1 MPTYTVEEAK
11 NLLARLPRTN
21 LGFYPTPL
29 HKLERLSA
37 ELGVNIY
44 LKRDDLSGV
53 STFGGNKMRKLEYL
67 LGDALAQGADTVFT
81 YGATQ
86 SNHAMQTVAAACK
99 CGLHPVLYLVSVVE
113 PDKETLRANLL
124 LDYIYG
130 AEVHIVQMEPGEE
143 EADAEA
149 RSFAMG
155 AEHVERLRAEGK
167 HPYDVPMG
175 GASPVG
181 SVGFAGGFVE
191 LKEQCA
197 SAGIKPDY
205 LYHASG
211 TGGTLAGLAA
221 GRALL
226 GADMR
231 IVSVAV
237 SPKDEG
243 YEARTADLANRALGV
258 IGASND
264 VRVSADD
271 LQVERGY
278 FAPGYE
284 IPNEWGN
291 AAIRRLARTEGV
303 LMDTVYSGK
312 AFGGLLDH
320 IKRGLVPQGSTVV
333 FWHTGGATALF
344 SEPQIIG
351 DLAQA

>member
-1 MPTYTVEEAK
+1 M
-11 NLLARLPRTN
+11 
-21 LGFYPTPL
+21 
-29 HKLERLSA
+29 
-37 ELGVNIY
+37 NIY

-155 AEHVERLRAEGK
+155 TEHVERLRAEGK

>member
-11 NLLARLPRTN
+11 NLLARPPRTS

-191 LKEQCA
+191 LEEQCA
-197 SAGIKPDY
+197 AAGIKPDS

-221 GRALL
+221 GRTLL

-243 YEARTADLANRALGV
+243 YEARTADLANRTLGV

-264 VRVSADD
+264 IHVSAED

-291 AAIRRLARTEGV
+291 GAIRRLARTEGV

-320 IKRGLVPQGSTVV
+320 IERGIVPQGSTVV

>member
-11 NLLARLPRTN
+11 NLLAHLPRTS

-181 SVGFAGGFVE
+181 SVGFAGGLVE
-191 LKEQCA
+191 LEEQCA
-197 SAGIKPDY
+197 AAGIKPDY

-258 IGASND
+258 IGTSSD
-264 VRVSADD
+264 VRVSAED

-320 IKRGLVPQGSTVV
+320 IERGIVPQGSTVV

>member
-11 NLLARLPRTN
+11 NLLAHLPRTS

-181 SVGFAGGFVE
+181 SVGFAGGLVE
-191 LKEQCA
+191 LEEQCA
-197 SAGIKPDY
+197 AAGIKPDY

-258 IGASND
+258 IGTSSD
-264 VRVSADD
+264 VRVSAED

-320 IKRGLVPQGSTVV
+320 IERGVVPQGSTVV

>member
-29 HKLERLSA
+29 HNLERLSA

>member
-1 MPTYTVEEAK
+1 MSISVDEARE
-11 NLLARLPRTN
+11 LLGRLPRRD

-37 ELGVNIY
+37 ETGVDIY
-44 LKRDDLSGV
+44 LKRDDLSGM

-67 LGDALAQGADTVFT
+67 LGDACAQGADTVFT

-86 SNHAMQTVAAACK
+86 SNHAMQTVAAACR

-113 PDKETLRANLL
+113 PDEEALRANLL
-124 LDYIYG
+124 LDRIYG
-130 AEVHIVQMEPGEE
+130 AEIHIVRIEEGEQ

-149 RSFAMG
+149 RSFVMG
-155 AEHVERLRAEGK
+155 EEHAARLRAEGR
-167 HPYDVPMG
+167 HPYIVPMG
-175 GASPVG
+175 GASDVG
-181 SVGFAGGFVE
+181 SVGFIGGFVE
-191 LKEQCA
+191 LEQQCA
-197 SAGIKPDY
+197 ALGIAPGY

-221 GRALL
+221 GRALV
-226 GADMR
+226 GSDMR

-237 SPKDEG
+237 SPKDAG
-243 YEARTADLANRALGV
+243 YETRTSDLANRALATL
-258 IGASND
+258 GAPAD
-264 VRVSADD
+264 VRVAPED

-284 IPNEWGN
+284 IPNAWGN
-291 AAIRRLARTEGV
+291 NAIRRLARTEGV

-312 AFGGLLDH
+312 GFGGLLDH
-320 IKRGLVPQGSTVV
+320 IERGIVPQGSTVV

-344 SEPQIIG
+344 SEAEIIG
-351 DLAQA
+351 DVAM

>member
-11 NLLARLPRTN
+11 NLLARPPRTS

-191 LKEQCA
+191 LEEQCA
-197 SAGIKPDY
+197 AAGIKPDY

-258 IGASND
+258 IGASNN
-264 VRVSADD
+264 VRVSAED

-291 AAIRRLARTEGV
+291 GAIRRLARTEGV

-320 IKRGLVPQGSTVV
+320 IERGIVPQGSTVV

>member
-11 NLLARLPRTN
+11 NLLARLPRTS

-67 LGDALAQGADTVFT
+67 LGDALAQGSDTVFT

-155 AEHVERLRAEGK
+155 AEHVGRLRAEGK

-191 LKEQCA
+191 LEEQCA
-197 SAGIKPDY
+197 AAGIKPDY

-226 GADMR
+226 GAGMR

-258 IGASND
+258 IGTSSD
-264 VRVSADD
+264 VRVSAED

-320 IKRGLVPQGSTVV
+320 IERGVVPQGSTVV

>member
-11 NLLARLPRTN
+11 NLLARPPRTS

-191 LKEQCA
+191 LEEQCA
-197 SAGIKPDY
+197 AAGIKPDY

-237 SPKDEG
+237 SPKDED
-243 YEARTADLANRALGV
+243 YESRTADLANRALGV

-264 VRVSADD
+264 VRVSAED

-291 AAIRRLARTEGV
+291 GAIRRLARTEGV

-320 IKRGLVPQGSTVV
+320 IERGIVPQGSTVV

>member
-11 NLLARLPRTN
+11 NLLARLPRTS

-130 AEVHIVQMEPGEE
+130 AEVHIVRMEPGEE

-155 AEHVERLRAEGK
+155 AEHVERLRAEDK

-191 LKEQCA
+191 LEEQCA
-197 SAGIKPDY
+197 AAGIKPDY

-264 VRVSADD
+264 VRVSAED

-291 AAIRRLARTEGV
+291 GAIRRLARTEGV

-320 IKRGLVPQGSTVV
+320 IERGIVPQGSTVV

>member
-11 NLLARLPRTN
+11 NLLARLPRTS

-181 SVGFAGGFVE
+181 SVGFAGGLVE
-191 LKEQCA
+191 LEEQCA
-197 SAGIKPDY
+197 AAGIKPDY

-264 VRVSADD
+264 VRVSAED

-291 AAIRRLARTEGV
+291 GAIRRLARTEGV

-320 IKRGLVPQGSTVV
+320 IERGVVPQGSTVV

>member
-11 NLLARLPRTN
+11 NLLARLPRTS

-181 SVGFAGGFVE
+181 SVGFTGGFVE
-191 LKEQCA
+191 LEEQCA
-197 SAGIKPDY
+197 AAGIKPDY

-243 YEARTADLANRALGV
+243 YETRTADLANRALGV

-264 VRVSADD
+264 VRVSAED

-291 AAIRRLARTEGV
+291 GAIRRLARTEGV

-320 IKRGLVPQGSTVV
+320 IERGIVPQGSTVV